1 MTTIGVDLGTSGCKA
16 AAIRTDGTILSDAYQ
31 EYTPVLTPEGGHEL
45 DVEAVL
51 AHAIQVI
58 QQVASECGGEEIAA
72 LSVSSLGETVVPL
85 DRNGS
90 VLFPGILYS
99 DPRGKELEEELIGR
113 LDLDRFYRVT
123 GYMPSR
129 ASSLC
134 RIMWLKRYRPELYE
148 QAVCFLPLNAL
159 LLHRLGA
166 KAHIDFT
173 LASTSQA
180 FDIWKN
186 RWDLNILST
195 AQIDPAKLPQAVPP
209 GTTVG
214 QMDKKIARELGL
226 ENTPLLVAGGHD
238 QPCVSLGAGVIHAGE
253 ALDGMGSV
261 EAIGVVVEDNFS
273 TALLSR
279 YGLSVEPHVIPGM
292 FSVYGCTM
300 TAGRA
305 VKWFRDNLCRDLVH
319 RAAQTGEDV
328 YSLMFD
334 QLPEGNRYPMW
345 VPYFSGAGTPFNNLQ
360 AEGILTGVTLDTDR
374 GALLKALLEGIA
386 FELEINLECLKQ
398 SGLRISALHT
408 VGGLARSTEYLQMKA
423 DIMGQDIV
431 TLRYNEAGVLG
442 AAILAAM
449 ACGAYP
455 TWEQAVSHMVRFGPR
470 LHGREAEHGWYQKRF
485 SRYKRLHPLYQTL
498 CQGPEQNEI

>member
-1 MTTIGVDLGTSGCKA
+1 M
-16 AAIRTDGTILSDAYQ
+16 
-31 EYTPVLTPEGGHEL
+31 
-45 DVEAVL
+45 
-51 AHAIQVI
+51 
-58 QQVASECGGEEIAA
+58 
-72 LSVSSLGETVVPL
+72 
-85 DRNGS
+85 
-90 VLFPGILYS
+90 
-99 DPRGKELEEELIGR
+99 
-113 LDLDRFYRVT
+113 
-123 GYMPSR
+123 
-129 ASSLC
+129 
-134 RIMWLKRYRPELYE
+134 
-148 QAVCFLPLNAL
+148 
-159 LLHRLGA
+159 
-166 KAHIDFT
+166 
-173 LASTSQA
+173 
-180 FDIWKN
+180 
-186 RWDLNILST
+186 
-195 AQIDPAKLPQAVPP
+195 
-209 GTTVG
+209 
-214 QMDKKIARELGL
+214 
-226 ENTPLLVAGGHD
+226 
-238 QPCVSLGAGVIHAGE
+238 
-253 ALDGMGSV
+253 

-334 QLPEGNRYPMW
+334 QLPEGKRYPMW

-360 AEGILTGVTLDTDR
+360 AEGILAGVTLDTDR

-408 VGGLARSTEYLQMKA
+408 VGGLARSTGYLQMKA